1 MLTICAY
8 FDSTTLDL
16 IPKIQE
22 LFASSDIQI
31 IAYTPYGCNYE
42 HPEVKVTNVSGF
54 KCPQTSILLEASNEV
69 EQCLFIFDIVGWVM
83 NAHRSEKF
91 SIEECMKQCVTLL
104 GNSVKEDLDLETLY
118 DDCFEFTS
126 DHEYPSFECLE
137 CSVKIRSAIKTFLD
151 AIHV

>member
-69 EQCLFIFDIVGWVM
+69 EQCLFIFDVVRWVK
-83 NAHRSEKF
+83 NAKDILDISNRSKYNDLGL
-91 SIEECMKQCVTLL
+91 CVTLL

-118 DDCFEFTS
+118 DDFFELKNEHPF
-126 DHEYPSFECLE
+126 LE
-137 CSVKIRSAIKTFLD
+137 CVQEFLD